1 MEIVNTLTPI
11 AIGFFLALVG
21 IVLLWRDVIQPDA
34 LAKMEVIAASTEA
47 RMDRMRASQDRLQ
60 NELEELRGEMLS
72 DREELADMKIE
83 MAEWR
88 HGMTL
93 VFEQMRVANLTP
105 AWQPRQRP
113 ARQTSKPSSRA
124 NNTLAARIAR
134 QFNMDELNG
143 LAYDMGVVSEEF
155 SGQTTT
161 ARARELVDMAYRR
174 GFSAALIKRINELR
188 PEENI

>member
-1 MEIVNTLTPI
+1 MNWELMLSVTAVVLAAVAVGWAMLKDRNDPRDWNNLI
-11 AIGFFLALVG
+11 A
-21 IVLLWRDVIQPDA
+21 D
-34 LAKMEVIAASTEA
+34 MEA
-47 RMDRMRASQDRLQ
+47 RLDRMRQRYDELQ
-60 NELEELRGEMLS
+60 AEVDELHTEMTS
-72 DREELADMKIE
+72 DREEMAEMRVE

-88 HGMTL
+88 AGMKL
-93 VFEQMRVANLTP
+93 VFEQMKAANLTP
-105 AWQPRQRP
+105 VWQPRQRP